1 MKSYGIQQKI
11 SMKEKS
17 PDNGE
22 KEVTETKKCTG
33 SLSQEANSSPRG
45 PLGLSQQVDGTQ
57 SVCPAELQ
65 GCLLGGGTEISD

>member
-22 KEVTETKKCTG
+22 KEVTEKMGKT
-33 SLSQEANSSPRG
+33 LI
-45 PLGLSQQVDGTQ
+45 L
-57 SVCPAELQ
+57 
-65 GCLLGGGTEISD
+65 